1 MARSGSTRVVVGM
14 SGGVDSSVAALRLTE
29 AGYDVHGLFMT
40 NWEDDD
46 EAYCTSAQDLQDA
59 RAVCDML
66 SIPLHRVNF
75 ASDYRARVF
84 SYFLK
89 EYEAGRTPNPDVLC
103 NREIKFGACF
113 DYARRLGADL
123 VATGHYACTDGDG
136 ALLRAVDEA
145 KDQTYFLLGVSA
157 ETLRQTLFPIGDLE
171 KHEVRRIA
179 DRHGLPNHAKPD
191 STGICFIGERP
202 FRDFLAR
209 YLPGQPGDIVADDG
223 QVIGRHQ
230 GLMYYTIGQ
239 RQGLGV
245 GGRAG
250 AGEAPWYV
258 AAKDLAG
265 NRLIAVQ
272 GHDHPAL
279 MSAGLS
285 AVDAH
290 WVAGGAPA
298 SSLRCQARIRH
309 RQALQDCD
317 FRLLPDGIDV
327 RFDRSQRAV
336 SPGQFIA
343 FYRGRVCLGGATID
357 ASLPRPAPDVE
368 SMAADSAAV

>member
-14 SGGVDSSVAALRLTE
+14 SGGVDSSVAALRLAE

-46 EAYCTSAQDLQDA
+46 EAYCTSARDLQDA
-59 RAVCDML
+59 RAVCELL

-75 ASDYRARVF
+75 STDYRQRVF
-84 SYFLK
+84 AHFLR

-123 VATGHYACTDGDG
+123 VATGHYACTDGNG
-136 ALLRAVDEA
+136 TLLRPVDEA

-171 KHEVRRIA
+171 KQDVRRIA

-202 FRDFLAR
+202 FREFLAR
-209 YLPGQPGDIVADDG
+209 YLPGQPGDIVAGDG
-223 QVIGRHQ
+223 QVIGRHH

-239 RQGLGV
+239 RQGLGI
-245 GGRAG
+245 GGRAD

-279 MSAGLS
+279 MSSGLR
-285 AVDAH
+285 AIDAH

-298 SSLRCQARIRH
+298 SVLRCQARIRH
-309 RQALQDCD
+309 RQALQDCE
-317 FRLLPDGIDV
+317 FRLFPRGIEV
-327 RFDRSQRAV
+327 YFDRCQRAV

-343 FYRGRVCLGGATID
+343 FYRGRECLGGAIID
-357 ASLPRPAPDVE
+357 APLRTPAPEIDAK
-368 SMAADSAAV
+368 AADAAAV